1 LLLKEV
7 LHKSL
12 HTDTLTN
19 KTKQDKSI
27 SNDINLAVYNASNA
41 LKEFGISQLTCEDA
55 ELVLSLR
62 VDL

>member
-1 LLLKEV
+1 M

-12 HTDTLTN
+12 HTDTIT
-19 KTKQDKSI
+19 TQIKQDKSI
-27 SNDINLAVYNASNA
+27 SNDINLAIYNASIA

-55 ELVLSLR
+55 ELILSLR